1 MLYIDSLTW
10 SIMNKVNEPQNFK
23 SRITDWPIDE
33 RPREKLM
40 QLGPQAVSNA
50 ELIAILLGHGTTRLN
65 AVELAKKLLR
75 EFKSLDALSGASFE
89 EIQRIPGIGPAKAV
103 TLLAAFQ
110 LYRNLQKQ
118 KAENEIVSFRNPD
131 QVAKIYQPILG
142 SLQKESFFVILLN
155 SAMKRILDFEVSRG
169 TLDASLVHPRDVF
182 NVAVRNLAKGII
194 VMHNHPSGEM
204 KPSEEDIKTTE
215 RLVESGK
222 ILEIPVYD
230 HLIISES
237 SYFSFRENGLIE

>member
-1 MLYIDSLTW
+1 
-10 SIMNKVNEPQNFK
+10 MNKVNEPQKFK

-33 RPREKLM
+33 RPREKLI
-40 QLGPQAVSNA
+40 QLGPQSVTNA
-50 ELIAILLGHGTTRLN
+50 ELIAILLGQGTAKLN
-65 AVELAKKLLR
+65 ALELAKRLLR
-75 EFKSLDALSGASFE
+75 EFKSLEALSGASLE
-89 EIQRIPGIGPAKAV
+89 EMQKIPGIGPAKAV

-118 KAENEIVSFRNPD
+118 KAENEIVSFRNPE
-131 QVAKIYQPILG
+131 QVAKIYQPVLG

-169 TLDASLVHPRDVF
+169 TLDASLVHPREVF

-230 HLIISES
+230 HLIISEN
-237 SYFSFRENGLIE
+237 SYYSFRENGLIE

>member
-1 MLYIDSLTW
+1 
-10 SIMNKVNEPQNFK
+10 MNKVNEPQKFK

-33 RPREKLM
+33 RPREKLI

-50 ELIAILLGHGTTRLN
+50 ELIAILLGHGTAKFN
-65 AVELAKKLLR
+65 ALELAKKLLR
-75 EFKSLDALSGASFE
+75 EFKSLDALSGASLE
-89 EIQRIPGIGPAKAV
+89 EIQKIPGIGPAKAV

-131 QVAKIYQPILG
+131 QVAKIYQPVLG

-169 TLDASLVHPRDVF
+169 TLDASLVHPREVF

-194 VMHNHPSGEM
+194 VMHNHPSGEL

-230 HLIISES
+230 HLIISEN
-237 SYFSFRENGLIE
+237 SYYSFRENGLIE

>member
-1 MLYIDSLTW
+1 
-10 SIMNKVNEPQNFK
+10 MNKVNEPQNFK

-33 RPREKLM
+33 RPREKLI

-50 ELIAILLGHGTTRLN
+50 ELIAILLGHGTAEFN
-65 AVELAKKLLR
+65 ALELAKKLLR
-75 EFKSLDALSGASFE
+75 DFKSLESLSGASLE
-89 EIQRIPGIGPAKAV
+89 EIQKIPGIGPAKAV

-131 QVAKIYQPILG
+131 QVAKIYQPVVG

-169 TLDASLVHPRDVF
+169 ILDASLVHPREV
-182 NVAVRNLAKGII
+182 
-194 VMHNHPSGEM
+194 
-204 KPSEEDIKTTE
+204 TT
-215 RLVESGK
+215 G
-222 ILEIPVYD
+222 
-230 HLIISES
+230 
-237 SYFSFRENGLIE
+237 

>member
-1 MLYIDSLTW
+1 
-10 SIMNKVNEPQNFK
+10 MNKVNEPQKFK

-33 RPREKLM
+33 RPREKLI
-40 QLGPQAVSNA
+40 QLGYEAVSSA
-50 ELIAILLGHGTTRLN
+50 ELIAILLGQGTAKFN
-65 AVELAKKLLR
+65 ALELAKKLLR
-75 EFKSLDALSGASFE
+75 EFASLEALSDASLE
-89 EIQRIPGIGPAKAV
+89 EIQQIPGIGPAKAV

-118 KAENEIVSFRNPD
+118 KAENEIVSFRNPE
-131 QVAKIYQPILG
+131 QVAKIYQPMLG

-169 TLDASLVHPRDVF
+169 TLDASLVHPREVF
-182 NVAVRNLAKGII
+182 NMAVRNLAKGII
-194 VMHNHPSGEM
+194 VMHNHPSGEL

-215 RLVESGK
+215 RLVQSGN

-230 HLIISES
+230 HLIISEN
-237 SYFSFRENGLIE
+237 SYYSFRENGLIE